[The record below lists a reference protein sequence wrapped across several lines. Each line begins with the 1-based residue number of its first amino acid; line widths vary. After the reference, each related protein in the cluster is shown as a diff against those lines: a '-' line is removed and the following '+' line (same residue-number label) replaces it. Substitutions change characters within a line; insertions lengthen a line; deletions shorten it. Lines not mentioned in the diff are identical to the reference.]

1 MQGETGRVLVILD
14 DTMHLRSMRRECW
27 QLARAVSSAYV
38 QICVVCSL
46 KQALNRNAQRPLASQ
61 IPEHVIAKAATSFE
75 DPQNSSCEWDRNT
88 LVIENESFKADMSS
102 LWYQVLKFWREPA
115 PKLFDHE
122 AERRRVDI
130 ARGATANDSI
140 HQLDLRMRRML
151 AQTLTL
157 ASTSS
162 IKASIAAQLNVK
174 RRSLLELAR
183 EQIDSGTD
191 DSDKIVAYIES
202 IFNDECRSLKK
213 S

>member
-27 QLARAVSSAYV
+27 QLARAASSAYV

-46 KQALNRNAQRPLASQ
+46 KQALNRNSQRPPGSQ

-75 DPQNSSCEWDRNT
+75 DPRYSSCEWDRNT
-88 LVIENESFKADMSS
+88 IVIENESFEADLSS
-102 LWYQVLKFWREPA
+102 VWHQILYAWREPA

-122 AERRRVDI
+122 AERRRVDR
-130 ARGATANDSI
+130 ARVATANDSI

-151 AQTLTL
+151 SQTLTL
-157 ASTSS
+157 ASTSTA
-162 IKASIAAQLNVK
+162 KASMAAQLNVK

-183 EQIDSGTD
+183 ERIDSGLD
-191 DSDKIVAYIES
+191 DSDKIVACIES
-202 IFNDECRSLKK
+202 IFNDECRNLKK